1 MERLTDRQT
10 GRWQRCGRMIDRW
23 LASFSGLQRLVDDE
37 RQVATKRALAMLA
50 VVLQLCLVVFGIV
63 RTDTV
68 VHVNH
73 LFPFADKAWHLL
85 WYGGV
90 VVLVWIALSGRALAV
105 LVVATAFGV
114 LDEGVQAFTPGR
126 SADLADLAVDITAV
140 CLAVATLSCMRALAS
155 RRAARQST

>member
-1 MERLTDRQT
+1 MERLTDQET
-10 GRWQRCGRMIDRW
+10 GRMQRRVVVTDRW
-23 LASFSGLQRLVDDE
+23 LAHFSGLRRLFADE
-37 RQVATKRALAMLA
+37 RQVTTRCALATLA

-90 VVLVWIALSGRALAV
+90 VVLLWIALGGRALAV
-105 LVVATAFGV
+105 LVIAAAFAV

-126 SADLADLAVDITAV
+126 SADLADLAVDIAAV
-140 CLAVATLSCMRALAS
+140 CLAVGALSCRRALAS
-155 RRAARQST
+155 RRSTREST